1 MSTATV
7 PEPTVPGPAT
17 PGEDRLNLRGEIL
30 PRFVPP
36 VVAAGSLVVALL
48 IYLLTPMDSEIQIV
62 LMAALIFVVAMTAI
76 STRVEGR
83 RRARDRFATTLVYGT
98 FLLALIPLIAVL
110 ASVISKGAGRLD
122 ISFLTHSM
130 NGIGAR
136 DSGGGIYHA
145 IIGTVEQVLIA
156 SAIAVPFGLLVAIYL
171 VEYGRGRIS
180 RTISFFVDV
189 LTGLPSIIAGLFV
202 LAFWILAL
210 GQGFSG
216 FAGSLALVVLMIPTV
231 VRSAEEM
238 LKLVPNELREAGYA
252 LGVPKWRTILRV
264 VVPTALPGIVTGVML
279 AVARV
284 SGETAPVL
292 LTVFGTNLINANPF
306 SGEQSSLPLY
316 IYSQAGQPQQFAIDR
331 AWAAALVLIIIIMV
345 LNLIARLFAGRNRLK

>member
-7 PEPTVPGPAT
+7 PEPAVA
-17 PGEDRLNLRGEIL
+17 GEDRLNLRGAAL
-30 PRFVPP
+30 PRWAPLAL
-36 VVAAGSLVVALL
+36 AAGSVALSLL
-48 IYLLTPMDSEIQIV
+48 IYFVTPVDSEIQIV
-62 LMAALIFVVAMTAI
+62 LMAAVLFLISMTVV
-76 STRVEGR
+76 STVVEGS
-83 RRARDRFATTLVYGT
+83 RRARDRFATTLVYT
-98 FLLALIPLIAVL
+98 AFLLAVIPLVAVL
-110 ASVISKGAGRLD
+110 VSVISKGAKRFD
-122 ISFLTHSM
+122 ADFFTHSM

-136 DSGGGIYHA
+136 DAGGGIYHA
-145 IIGTVEQVLIA
+145 IIGTVEQVLLA
-156 SAIAVPFGLLVAIYL
+156 SLMAVPFGLLVAIYL

-180 RTISFFVDV
+180 RVISFFVDV

-202 LAFWILAL
+202 LAFWVLAL
-210 GQGFSG
+210 GFGFSG

-231 VRSAEEM
+231 VRSSEEM

-252 LGVPKWRTILRV
+252 LGVPQWRTILRV

-284 SGETAPVL
+284 AGETAPVL
-292 LTVFGTNLINANPF
+292 LTVFGTNLINSNPF

-331 AWAAALVLIIIIMV
+331 AWAAALALIIIIML

>member
-7 PEPTVPGPAT
+7 PEPAVA
-17 PGEDRLNLRGEIL
+17 GEDRLNLRGRTL
-30 PRFVPP
+30 PRWTPLAVG
-36 VVAAGSLVVALL
+36 AGSVVVSLL
-48 IYLLTPMDSEIQIV
+48 IYLLTPVDSEIQIV
-62 LMAALIFVVAMTAI
+62 LMAALIFVIAMTASSI
-76 STRVEGR
+76 SIEGS
-83 RRARDRFATTLVYGT
+83 RRARDRFATTLVYTT
-98 FLLALIPLIAVL
+98 FLLAVVPLIAII
-110 ASVISKGAGRLD
+110 ASVVMKGWKRFHVA
-122 ISFLTHSM
+122 SFYTHSM

-136 DSGGGIYHA
+136 DAGGGIYHA
-145 IIGTVEQVLIA
+145 IIGTVEQVLLA
-156 SAIAVPFGLLVAIYL
+156 SVIAVPFGLLVAIYL

-180 RTISFFVDV
+180 RVISFFVDV

-202 LAFWILAL
+202 LAFWVLAL
-210 GQGFSG
+210 DQGFSG

-292 LTVFGTNLINANPF
+292 LTVFGSNLINSDPF
-306 SGEQSSLPLY
+306 SGPQSSLPLY
-316 IYSQAGQPQQFAIDR
+316 IYSQAGQPQQSAIDR
-331 AWAAALVLIIIIMV
+331 AWSAALVLIVIVMV